1 MKAILF
7 DLDETI
13 LDRTVSLKD
22 FVIWQT
28 QGMLKSDVT
37 NKSLFINRF
46 IELDAYGTVWKDK
59 VYETLVKEFSITQWS
74 ISELLTSY
82 ELCFSG
88 FCKPKQGV
96 VQAIKTLKKQGKKIA
111 LVSNG
116 KSPFQE
122 RNFRSLG
129 ISHFF
134 DAVIVSESVGLR
146 KPDKKIFE
154 LACQKLAVKS
164 EESIFVGD
172 NPQADVRGA
181 NKVGMYSIYIPGN
194 YGVTCKEAN
203 AVCADFRNLPSIVTN
218 AG

>member
-1 MKAILF
+1 MKAVLF

-13 LDRTVSLKD
+13 LDRTASLID
-22 FVIWQT
+22 FANWQV
-28 QGMLKSDVT
+28 QGMLQSDVAD
-37 NKSLFINRF
+37 KSLFVNRF

-59 VYETLVKEFSITQWS
+59 VYEILVNEFSITQWS
-74 ISELLTSY
+74 VSELLTSY

-96 VQAIKTLKKQGKKIA
+96 VQAIEILKKQGYKIA

-129 ISHFF
+129 ISHLF
-134 DAVIVSESVGLR
+134 DLVIVSGAVGLR
-146 KPDKKIFE
+146 KPDKAIFE
-154 LACQKLAVKS
+154 LTCLKLAVKS

-172 NPQADVRGA
+172 NPHADIRGA
-181 NKVGMYSIYIPGN
+181 NTVGMNSIYSW
-194 YGVTCKEAN
+194 ELW
-203 AVCADFRNLPSIVTN
+203 RNLRRRQCCVY
-218 AG
+218 